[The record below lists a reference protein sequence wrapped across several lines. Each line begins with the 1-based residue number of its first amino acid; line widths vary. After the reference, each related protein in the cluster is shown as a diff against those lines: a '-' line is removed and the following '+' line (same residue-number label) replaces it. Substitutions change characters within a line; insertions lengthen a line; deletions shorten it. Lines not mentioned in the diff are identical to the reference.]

1 MRTVVQVGIVM
12 ADGLTDTDRLAILVV
27 YLVRDDE
34 LALLRLH
41 LDRIE
46 RHTSIPYTLY
56 ACTNRTTPEATAA
69 IRAAPNVV
77 ICDVESTDERG
88 SREHA
93 YYLDAM
99 MARAR
104 ADGATHVVTL
114 DVDSFPI
121 DDRWVDVLVAA
132 MPDESGV
139 AAILRV
145 ENGDTVLPHPSCTM
159 LRRDFLDRYEPS
171 FSPDSDMTPEFRRF
185 LRTTQQAGDTGI
197 RIGYTL
203 TSGQLPWGKLL
214 RTNVVDVH
222 YLMAGVYA
230 DVVFHLG
237 AGARATL
244 FRKDLERSR
253 VHRVTEP
260 IARIRTRRESTRR
273 FKHRV
278 LARAR
283 TRSENRFIRANEQ
296 IAAQIRASLRDDP
309 DGFLAYLRGG
319 ENRGF
324 PPEQRG

>member
-1 MRTVVQVGIVM
+1 M
-12 ADGLTDTDRLAILVV
+12 ADRPTNTDRLAILVV
-27 YLVRDDE
+27 YLVRDDAE
-34 LALLRLH
+34 LPLLALH
-41 LDRIE
+41 LDRIR

-56 ACTNRTTPEATAA
+56 ACINRATPAA
-69 IRAAPNVV
+69 DAAVRAAPNVV
-77 ICDVESTDERG
+77 ICDVEPTDERG

-104 ADGATHVVTL
+104 ADGASHIVTL

-121 DDRWVDVLVAA
+121 DDRWVEVLAAA

-139 AAILRV
+139 VAILRA
-145 ENGDTVLPHPSCTM
+145 ENGDTALPHPSCTM

-171 FSPDSDMTPEFRRF
+171 FSPDSDLTPEFRQF
-185 LRTTQQAGDTGI
+185 LRTTQQSGDTGI

-203 TSGQLPWGKLL
+203 TTEGLPWGKLL
-214 RTNVVDVH
+214 RTNTVDVH
-222 YLMAGVYA
+222 YLMAGLYS

-253 VHRVTEP
+253 AHRLTEP
-260 IARIRTRRESTRR
+260 IERIRTRRESTRR

-278 LARAR
+278 LALAR
-283 TRSENRFIRANEQ
+283 TRAERRSIAANEQ
-296 IAAQIRASLRDDP
+296 VATQIRAWLRDDP
-309 DGFLAYLRGG
+309 DGFFAYLRGG
-319 ENRGF
+319 ASHGF
-324 PPEQRG
+324 APERQR